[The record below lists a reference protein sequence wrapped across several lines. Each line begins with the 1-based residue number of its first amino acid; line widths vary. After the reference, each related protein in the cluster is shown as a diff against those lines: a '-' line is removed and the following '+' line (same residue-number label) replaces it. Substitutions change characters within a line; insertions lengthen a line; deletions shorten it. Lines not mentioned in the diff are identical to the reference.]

1 MNFKITLILSI
12 INLLIN
18 VSFQQACFQDSFDIV
33 FVVDSSN
40 DISTSSFAIIKQ
52 SMTAIV
58 NNLKI
63 GPTNTRVGILNYGSK
78 LRLLFEVIIIGISII

>member
-1 MNFKITLILSI
+1 MINIKRMNFKVAIILSL

-33 FVVDSSN
+33 FVVDSSY
-40 DISTSSFAIIKQ
+40 DISTSSFAMIKQ

-63 GPTNTRVGILNYGSK
+63 GPTNTRIGILNYGSNDLK
-78 LRLLFEVIIIGISII
+78 TFI

>member
-1 MNFKITLILSI
+1 MNFKIALFLSI

-40 DISTSSFAIIKQ
+40 DISTSSFAMIKQ
-52 SMTAIV
+52 SITAIV

-63 GPTNTRVGILNYGSK
+63 GPANTRIGILNYGSNG
-78 LRLLFEVIIIGISII
+78 LNIFM